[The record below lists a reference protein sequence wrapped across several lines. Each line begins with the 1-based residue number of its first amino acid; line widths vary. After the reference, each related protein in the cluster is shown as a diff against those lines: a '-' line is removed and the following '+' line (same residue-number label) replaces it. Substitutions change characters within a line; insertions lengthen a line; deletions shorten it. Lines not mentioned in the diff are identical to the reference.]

1 MIKLIKKFQE
11 GGTAY
16 RASYS
21 LPEIKVTDKQPEW
34 FKYLNDYDKA
44 RLKSGQ
50 INTET
55 AKSIAQKRAT
65 GTSQYMQDVNKLSW
79 IPNSAMA
86 VAGGMSLIGNPVA
99 VDVLG
104 NAALATDIVEASDM
118 KQAIKENAP
127 YLLLSG
133 ISPFFKI
140 GKFFGLGT
148 KGVKVAGETTGKA
161 VKIAAKEVKKA
172 GKNTVAGFREGM
184 GKPPKQKVSEP
195 NNSTTTIEKFEKWPK
210 KWFKE
215 KKVITTPEITGTPAE
230 PDKLFDPV
238 SKTYKDVP
246 EGVKKKGLVKKLP
259 DGREVKKLPKQ
270 RYETSSWYKIDGGDV
285 VTKEEL
291 DGKMQTFERFVYP
304 DNTIYGD
311 FLKGSFKKGKAATET
326 IPASKVEKEVLR
338 PWVKKAG
345 WITGLTTAGITIPHI
360 VNSIKSENSS
370 QENVPLQSTEN
381 QKQQSNNYYQKN
393 ISELNPKLFDLN

>member
-1 MIKLIKKFQE
+1 MTKLINKFQR
-11 GGTAY
+11 GGTTDETY

-21 LPEIKVTDKQPEW
+21 LPEIKITDNKQPEW
-34 FKYLNDYDKA
+34 FNYLNDYDKA

-79 IPNSAMA
+79 IPGGAMA

-99 VDVLG
+99 ASILG
-104 NAALATDIVEASDM
+104 NALFATDVIETADEKGTKS
-118 KQAIKENAP
+118 AIKENAP

-133 ISPFFKI
+133 VSPFFKI

-148 KGVKVAGETTGKA
+148 KGVKVAGETTSKA
-161 VKIAAKEVKKA
+161 VKTAAKEVKKA

-184 GKPPKQKVSEP
+184 GKPPKQEISES

-215 KKVITTPEITGTPAE
+215 KKVTTTPEITGTSAE
-230 PDKLFDPV
+230 PDKLFDPI
-238 SKTYKDVP
+238 SKTYKDIP

-259 DGREVKKLPKQ
+259 DGTEVKKLPDG
-270 RYETSSWYKIDGGDV
+270 RYEINGDV
-285 VTKEEL
+285 FTKEEMN
-291 DGKMQTFERFVYP
+291 KYFEIQNFERFVYP
-304 DNTIYGD
+304 DNTVYGD
-311 FLKGSFKKGKAATET
+311 FLKGSFKKGKAASET
-326 IPASKVEKEVLR
+326 IPASKVEKEVLK

-345 WITGLTTAGITIPHI
+345 WITGLTTAGIITPYVI
-360 VNSIKSENSS
+360 NSIKSKNSS

-381 QKQQSNNYYQKN
+381 QKQQSSLSQTD
-393 ISELNPKLFDLN
+393 PDLFDY